1 MNEKEIDSLLKLL
14 LRLEK
19 VSTIDDIK
27 RTAKSLF
34 MQLSKYRF
42 STPDNLPTIKNQA
55 ITQDNKD
62 RLHCQNEAV
71 FLRLVF

>member
-1 MNEKEIDSLLKLL
+1 MKEKEIDLLLELL

-19 VSTIDDIK
+19 TSTIEDIK

-42 STPDNLPTIKNQA
+42 STPDNLPIIKN
-55 ITQDNKD
+55 
-62 RLHCQNEAV
+62 
-71 FLRLVF
+71 